1 MAKNNKALSGIISGA
16 ATGGSVG
23 GVPGALVGAGAGLLS
38 GLMGDSAAEA
48 DQKRLEEAQARNLA
62 LYNNLLI
69 PEQQVNYENLT
80 EGAQLDP
87 RLQVADQLQNRDN
100 LQDINLDPR
109 LAQAKMS
116 SLEAMQKIAGGGF
129 TPQELNALQ
138 EQRSNRESD
147 LTSKLKALQ
156 QNQDMRGVGNS
167 DMALAQRMMEA
178 QGSANRGAQDARN
191 LQAQGMQRSMQA
203 IIDGGNLANQY
214 ENTDYARQGNLAQ
227 AKNARELTNFRETA
241 SVNQGNVDRFN
252 NALANNVARSR
263 SVADQNHGIN
273 NTQQDMRN
281 TLAQR
286 SFQNNLSKIQGQSGA
301 NASEAAAAQN
311 NINAGNSQWGG
322 LMSGAIQAGAAY
334 MGSQKKAGETVDS
347 PKLSANE
354 IAYQDSRRKG

>member
-1 MAKNNKALSGIISGA
+1 MAKNDKALSGAASGA
-16 ATGGSVG
+16 ATGTAIMPGWGTAIGAVAG
-23 GVPGALVGAGAGLLS
+23 GLMGA
-38 GLMGDSAAEA
+38 MGDSASEG
-48 DQKRLEEAQARNLA
+48 DQKRIEEAQARNLA
-62 LYNNLLI
+62 LYNNLLV
-69 PEQQVNYENLT
+69 PNQQVNYENLT
-80 EGAQLDP
+80 EGVQLDP
-87 RLQVADQLQNRDN
+87 RLQVADQLQGRDN

-109 LAQAKMS
+109 LAQAKMN

-138 EQRSNRESD
+138 EQRSNREAD

-178 QGSANRGAQDARN
+178 QGSANRGAQDARS

-214 ENTDYARQGNLAQ
+214 ENTDYSRQGNLAQ

-263 SVADQNHGIN
+263 SVADQNAGIN

-286 SFQNNLSKIQGQSGA
+286 AFQNNVTKITGQSGA
-301 NASEAAAAQN
+301 NANDAAAAQN
-311 NINAGNSQWGG
+311 NINASNSQWGG
-322 LMSGAIQAGAAY
+322 LMSGAMQAGAAY
-334 MGSQKKAGETVDS
+334 MGSNDNDKKMANDLKIAQVKAG
-347 PKLSANE
+347 
-354 IAYQDSRRKG
+354 KG